1 MGKRYQTA
9 VHFNEQYVTAKEYRR
24 EKLLPDTGYFK
35 LMVLAHKSRMTEWK
49 AFFPSWLFGRCSY
62 DMAHD
67 LTQSFNILNITTE
80 NFCKI
85 LYFTSHFSYILN

>member
-35 LMVLAHKSRMTEWK
+35 LMVLAHKSRMTE
-49 AFFPSWLFGRCSY
+49 
-62 DMAHD
+62 
-67 LTQSFNILNITTE
+67 
-80 NFCKI
+80 
-85 LYFTSHFSYILN
+85 